1 MANDL
6 VTRMLLDKKQW
17 DSGLTDATRQMGQF
31 RASVSGGQATLAN
44 FTKGMGLSIT
54 KFAGWAAAG
63 TLAKE
68 GLEKFMRAG
77 QETSDWID
85 NNVNAWKATFD
96 SFFEALNHGDVS
108 GFLSNMDAIRSAAY
122 ETSAAIDNLR
132 DAVATM
138 GVLST
143 KYKTQQAQIRNA
155 YMRTNDPKEKAALRQ
170 QAEQLGREFNALAV
184 GVVNANVAVIESV
197 INERYQAGL
206 SRRGVRE
213 AWTTYNGNTRR
224 QSVTGGKILPEEY
237 MDMVARWDVLGGASS
252 QMAKDAKKFGQ
263 LVDEYE
269 KSGGKMH
276 GAALEPTERAFVNKY
291 GISPFYVN
299 DWDQLNETGRQKIR
313 DAMQGYY
320 QAGYE
325 KAAFDAGSNRMFRES
340 GGARGGRVGRR
351 GGGVSVPKEQ
361 TPEGTLKWF
370 DQQISALNQQLKVTA
385 DPAKYAQ
392 LTASL
397 KALEKGLENLNK
409 ALNEAVLNSSN
420 WDFRN
425 LSDQDTIME
434 RMRMADITAP
444 TGMASILPKLDKSR
458 LGVSMAGMTDPFK
471 DWLVSFRAKEF
482 EELNTKLTAT
492 ASLMR
497 SLGGILGEGAGGW
510 LNYAASV
517 ASAVSG
523 AIASIRSLIPAT
535 EALTMANALKGAS
548 QMGPLGWLQFGA
560 AIASVIAAFAQ
571 LPKFATGGVVGGS
584 SYSGDRVPA
593 LLNSGEMVLNRA
605 QQSNLWRMV
614 NSQAVSGRHGQVEFR
629 IDGSTLVGVLDNQ
642 GRKSRL
648 TR

>member
-1 MANDL
+1 
-6 VTRMLLDKKQW
+6 
-17 DSGLTDATRQMGQF
+17 
-31 RASVSGGQATLAN
+31 
-44 FTKGMGLSIT
+44 
-54 KFAGWAAAG
+54 
-63 TLAKE
+63 
-68 GLEKFMRAG
+68 
-77 QETSDWID
+77 
-85 NNVNAWKATFD
+85 
-96 SFFEALNHGDVS
+96 
-108 GFLSNMDAIRSAAY
+108 
-122 ETSAAIDNLR
+122 
-132 DAVATM
+132 
-138 GVLST
+138 
-143 KYKTQQAQIRNA
+143 
-155 YMRTNDPKEKAALRQ
+155 
-170 QAEQLGREFNALAV
+170 
-184 GVVNANVAVIESV
+184 
-197 INERYQAGL
+197 
-206 SRRGVRE
+206 
-213 AWTTYNGNTRR
+213 
-224 QSVTGGKILPEEY
+224 
-237 MDMVARWDVLGGASS
+237 MDMVAKLDVLGGASS
-252 QMAKDAKKFGQ
+252 KMAKDAEKFMQ
-263 LVDEYE
+263 LVNEYE

-276 GAALEPTERAFVNKY
+276 GAALEPTERAFVNEW
-291 GISPFYVN
+291 GSSPFYVDDWIKKN
-299 DWDQLNETGRQKIR
+299 DEGRKKIL

-325 KAAFDAGSNRMFRES
+325 KAAFDAGNNRMFREP
-340 GGARGGRVGRR
+340 GGARGVRVGRR